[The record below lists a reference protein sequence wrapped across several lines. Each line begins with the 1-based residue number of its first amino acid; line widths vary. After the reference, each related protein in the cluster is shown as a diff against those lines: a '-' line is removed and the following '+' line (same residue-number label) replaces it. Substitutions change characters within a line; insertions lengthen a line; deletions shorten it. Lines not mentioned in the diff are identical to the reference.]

1 MLRASHLPLV
11 RSVLQNMMAAYSD
24 VKGRYPLLGLVGG
37 VAEIG
42 VRQISQV
49 AIRQATPLLQSL
61 EPQSM

>member
-11 RSVLQNMMAAYSD
+11 RSALQNMMAAYSD
-24 VKGRYPLLGLVGG
+24 VKGRYPFLGLVGG

-49 AIRQATPLLQSL
+49 AMRQATPLLQSL

>member
-24 VKGRYPLLGLVGG
+24 VKGHYPLLGLVGG